1 MVSYKAHKYA
11 TVNIAKNRMLR
22 GRLNWQRLVISI
34 GYSVIVNATAV
45 IDQRNQPTFTYKSVS
60 PRSNNRLER

>member
-1 MVSYKAHKYA
+1 MVSYKAHKYV

-34 GYSVIVNATAV
+34 GYSVIVNATTKRLS
-45 IDQRNQPTFTYKSVS
+45 DKSVITVT
-60 PRSNNRLER
+60 RLP